1 MALAVVVG
9 VVGGIYGIGGG
20 SILGPIL
27 VARGVPVSRVAPAT
41 LASAF
46 VTSVAGAVTYG
57 LLTLV
62 APGDIAPNWTVGLSC
77 GLGGLLGGYAGARLQ
92 PRLPERSLRL
102 LLGAL
107 ATQAGVVER
116 VQDLADSGVEGLHR
130 RLALVQVG
138 LALGVDV
145 AEVVEGAVEVAEED
159 VEAGLERAE
168 PGQPAAV
175 PLAVHGGVVAGVLE
189 QRGQGGVLVRDAAVL
204 GALGQRFLQAG
215 GQPARVASG
224 VERDAGG

>member
-1 MALAVVVG
+1 MPGPRAFKLIVAVFLLPLGVWLCGQAVHPPRRERPPLRGEPPSRTITALAVVVG

-41 LASAF
+41 LASTF
-46 VTSVAGAVTYG
+46 VTSAAGAVTYG
-57 LLTLV
+57 LLALV

-107 ATQAGVVER
+107 ATV
-116 VQDLADSGVEGLHR
+116 LAAVY
-130 RLALVQVG
+130 LVQ
-138 LALGVDV
+138 AVD
-145 AEVVEGAVEVAEED
+145 
-159 VEAGLERAE
+159 
-168 PGQPAAV
+168 
-175 PLAVHGGVVAGVLE
+175 
-189 QRGQGGVLVRDAAVL
+189 
-204 GALGQRFLQAG
+204 
-215 GQPARVASG
+215 
-224 VERDAGG
+224 